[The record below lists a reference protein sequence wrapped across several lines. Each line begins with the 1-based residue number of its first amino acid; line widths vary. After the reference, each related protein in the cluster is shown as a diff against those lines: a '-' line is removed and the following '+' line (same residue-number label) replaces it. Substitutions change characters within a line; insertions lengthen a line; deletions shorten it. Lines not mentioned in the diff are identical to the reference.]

1 MARLAP
7 SEIMESPE
15 DREAALK
22 KQIRSL
28 KDKVKRR
35 DQTLSRLRA
44 KSPYQE
50 YSVITRSLREAF
62 TGEFSF
68 TKFKGQC
75 TGGTAMLFYEAKL
88 EDCIFVVDG
97 DDHLIFRDSHLKGVH
112 FNSYPRSVVL
122 INCVLEG
129 VTSGDDWVNVCED
142 TWKLDPFLVENM
154 GYKCNEDFDSEM

>member
-7 SEIMESPE
+7 SEIIESPE

-22 KQIRSL
+22 KQVRLL

-35 DQTLSRLRA
+35 EKAISRLRE
-44 KSPYQE
+44 KSPFQE
-50 YSVITRSLREAF
+50 YSVHTHSLREAF
-62 TGEFSF
+62 TGEFRM

-75 TGGTAMLFYEAKL
+75 AGGTAMLFYEAKL
-88 EDCIFVVDG
+88 EDCIFAIDG
-97 DDHLIFRDSHLKGVH
+97 DDHLIFKDSYLKDVH
-112 FNSYPRSVVL
+112 FNTYPRSVLL

-154 GYKCNEDFDSEM
+154 GHKCNSNFSDEI